1 METTF
6 CFTIFSLN
14 LRITCLFSQ
23 VFFKDIF
30 LNMLDASSSSLLLK
44 SKLLDCLLSI
54 CQDAQSIVDIYV
66 NYDCDMSAANIFEQL
81 VSLLRKTA
89 QIQDIPVSS
98 NAVANEVVEF
108 IFKSETHLSCLFFY
122 VQLSIKYA

>member
-1 METTF
+1 
-6 CFTIFSLN
+6 
-14 LRITCLFSQ
+14 
-23 VFFKDIF
+23 
-30 LNMLDASSSSLLLK
+30 MLDASSSSLLLK

-98 NAVANEVVEF
+98 NAVANEVV
-108 IFKSETHLSCLFFY
+108 KSSLNQKRLSHVYFFY
-122 VQLSIKYA
+122 IQLSIKYV